1 LNFDALDSFVK
12 IAELRSISAAAKLY
26 GVPKSTLSL
35 RLKQLEAD
43 VKAALFVREGHSLI
57 LTEAGGTLLNH
68 AQEILERCE
77 TARVAVADTID
88 DASGTLRI
96 GATGEFGTAFYA
108 QMLHAFRERYPK
120 VQLELVFFSPHGLY
134 LQDRHESLDA
144 IISWDEGNTTSGP
157 SEPLWRDRFALF
169 ASQSYLDRMGL
180 PQNPQDLA
188 RHSGIL
194 FKTPVGPQVW
204 RLQNGAEQA
213 SILPRSDLVTNDYW
227 TVKYFAV
234 AGEGIAYLPKF
245 FVALECEFG
254 HLTALMPDWESADQR
269 VTIRILRPNAQS
281 RRMSA
286 FIAFARDYFSPDFA
300 FGGPRYFVESVVKP
314 DRARLEK
321 TNETA

>member
-35 RLKQLEAD
+35 RLKQLESE
-43 VKAALFVREGHSLI
+43 VKAELFAREGHTLV
-57 LTEAGGTLLNH
+57 LTEAGETLLSH
-68 AQEILERCE
+68 AQDILERCE
-77 TARVAVADTID
+77 SARVAVTDTID

-108 QMLHAFRERYPK
+108 QMLYAFRAAYPK

-134 LQDRHESLDA
+134 LQDRHDTLDA
-144 IISWDEGNTTSGP
+144 IISWDEGNASAA

-169 ASQSYLDRMGL
+169 ASRSYIDRMGM
-180 PQNPQDLA
+180 PQSPQDLS
-188 RHSGIL
+188 RHAGIL
-194 FKTPVGPQVW
+194 FRTPVGPQVW
-204 RLQNGAEQA
+204 RLQNGAEQT
-213 SILPRSDLVTNDYW
+213 SILPRSDLMTNDYW

-245 FVALECEFG
+245 FAALECEFG
-254 HLTALMPDWESADQR
+254 HLEPLLPEWESADQR
-269 VTIRILRPNAQS
+269 VTVRILRPNTKS

-300 FGGPRYFVESVVKP
+300 FGGPRYFVEAVVRP
-314 DRARLEK
+314 DRP
-321 TNETA
+321 